1 MDFDSFRLIYH
12 AFLNLLGA
20 EILISDC
27 INILEKQQQE
37 VCYFSFFILRNLY
50 MIGN

>member
-27 INILEKQQQE
+27 INILEKQQQQ
-37 VCYFSFFILRNLY
+37 VHFLPFLSLKNIY